1 MNALDER
8 IKRFNNFIENR
19 KEEILAYCNSMIQ
32 NGVNSGTCQHL
43 VDKAEEYIKASDTLL
58 VLQNIEKESSKE
70 AEKPTPDTPEY
81 TVHVKVIRRKEKV
94 NEN

>member
-8 IKRFNNFIENR
+8 IKRFSNFIEDR
-19 KEEILAYCNSMIQ
+19 KEEILAYCNYMIQ

-43 VDKAEEYIKASDTLL
+43 VDKAEEYIKVADTLL
-58 VLQNIEKESSKE
+58 VLQNIEKESSEE
-70 AEKPTPDTPEY
+70 AKKPKSDTPEY
-81 TVHVKVIRRKEKV
+81 TVQVKVIRRKEKP